1 MLADALRTPPDGLG
15 EAFTLIDGLDDAL
28 VHGLARL
35 DEERA
40 AALESFA
47 AAFTGSPL
55 SGRVTDAIGKIVA
68 GSVTDEHLAVLAG
81 ARAALT
87 GAAHDALLGR
97 LDSALGRSRPAWPTT
112 STDAGPLPAD
122 DRPGP
127 VLTEDASDPLPAD
140 GRSGS
145 LPVDGRSGSLP
156 ADGRSRPLLAGGRS
170 WLRELALAG
179 WRGVDH
185 ELAGGGDRAVQALLA
200 DPSGRRLAVLLDGFA
215 AELRSAAPV
224 ATFDRIP
231 VRRWADL
238 WARAI
243 LLSQDTFA
251 AVGVSPSASAASAA
265 STTSAGSAASAVSAT
280 GVVSAAAAVAADG
293 RLLLLGV
300 DLHEHPTVFRA
311 QAHGLLET
319 AGGEVRLVRVSVAAA
334 KVDTISGSS
343 AWRMLSG
350 FPVFREALAGRR
362 TVEVSGMA
370 LTPAG
375 DLLWDE
381 SRAVPGEPADPFAV
395 ARVRLGAA
403 TASPVAPL
411 DRHPAAIAEPVLLEG
426 YTAGAESFELGGVTL
441 AVDSDRLPEAGPIT
455 PALVA
460 ASTACL
466 GLLRWD
472 AGRWAVQ
479 PLAVQALVRK
489 KPVVAHTGDWALGP
503 TEPKAAKAEAVAGT
517 AVDVLRE
524 RAGRLLR
531 K

>member
-1 MLADALRTPPDGLG
+1 MLADALRAAPAGVD
-15 EAFTLIDGLDDAL
+15 EAFTLIDGLDDVL
-28 VHGLARL
+28 VHGLARI

-55 SGRVTDAIGKIVA
+55 ADRVADSIGKIVA
-68 GSVTDEHLAVLAG
+68 GTVTDDHLAVLAG

-97 LDSALGRSRPAWPTT
+97 LDAALGRSRSPWGTPPG
-112 STDAGPLPAD
+112 DGAGQ
-122 DRPGP
+122 
-127 VLTEDASDPLPAD
+127 
-140 GRSGS
+140 S
-145 LPVDGRSGSLP
+145 LPGGD
-156 ADGRSRPLLAGGRS
+156 SRPMLAGGRS

-185 ELAGGGDRAVQALLA
+185 ELAGGGARAVQALLA
-200 DPSGRRLAVLLDGFA
+200 EPSGRRPAVLLDGFA

-224 ATFDRIP
+224 ATLDRIP

-238 WARAI
+238 WARAV
-243 LLSQDTFA
+243 LLSQDAF
-251 AVGVSPSASAASAA
+251 P
-265 STTSAGSAASAVSAT
+265 GSAAT
-280 GVVSAAAAVAADG
+280 PADG
-293 RLLLLGV
+293 RLVLLGA

-319 AGGEVRLVRVSVAAA
+319 PGGEVRLVRVSVAAA
-334 KVDTISGSS
+334 KVDTISGPS
-343 AWRMLSG
+343 AWRMLSA
-350 FPVFREALAGRR
+350 FPVFRAALAGQR
-362 TVEVSGMA
+362 TVQVTGMP

-381 SRAVPGEPADPFAV
+381 SRAVQGEPADPFAA
-395 ARVRLGAA
+395 ARVRLGGA
-403 TASPVAPL
+403 TAPAVPPL
-411 DRHPAAIAEPVLLEG
+411 DRHPVAIAEPVLLEG

-441 AVDSDRLPEAGPIT
+441 AVDTGRLPAAGPIT
-455 PALVA
+455 PALIA

-479 PLAVQALVRK
+479 PLAVQSVVRK
-489 KPVVAHTGDWALGP
+489 KPVAAHTGDWALGP
-503 TEPKAAKAEAVAGT
+503 TEAKAAKAEAVAGT
-517 AVDVLRE
+517 AVEVLRE